1 MFYIEKNFKLSKIS
15 NFNLEDKKELKC
27 QDEYI
32 FYFILKQLSK
42 YKSPS
47 KTDISN
53 ELQKIK
59 KGEILNKEIW
69 DKLIINPNI
78 QLYNLFYIKNNKC
91 SKMKFIWLLIDS
103 LDETKDTLF
112 ILSLSLPLIFILCK
126 SLLKSSIILFN
137 CIILYFLISF
147 LILLLECFK
156 FLINVIKS

>member
-32 FYFILKQLSK
+32 FYFILKQFSK

-156 FLINVIKS
+156 LLINVIKS

>member
-78 QLYNLFYIKNNKC
+78 QYI
-91 SKMKFIWLLIDS
+91 IY
-103 LDETKDTLF
+103 F
-112 ILSLSLPLIFILCK
+112 ILKI
-126 SLLKSSIILFN
+126 
-137 CIILYFLISF
+137 
-147 LILLLECFK
+147 
-156 FLINVIKS
+156 INVQK